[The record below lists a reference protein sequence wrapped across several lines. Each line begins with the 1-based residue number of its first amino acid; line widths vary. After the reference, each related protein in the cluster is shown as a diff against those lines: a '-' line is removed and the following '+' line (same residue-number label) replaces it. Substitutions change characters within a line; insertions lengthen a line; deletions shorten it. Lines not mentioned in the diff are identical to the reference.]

1 MMEFLICRLQTPY
14 SLLFPFSLS
23 KHMYFQVLCF
33 GSLCPVFPG
42 WVSLLSKLSEIESP
56 VSVTPPFLLLP
67 SVILNLVMCSYSG
80 TFILWCEIGPL
91 LMFLNTM
98 HSISHLQSTSQRL
111 TIESSQHLLSC
122 GDS

>member
-1 MMEFLICRLQTPY
+1 
-14 SLLFPFSLS
+14 
-23 KHMYFQVLCF
+23 MYFQVLCF